1 MSTAQNETRRCE
13 QEREDEREDERRQT
27 RRAQHQP
34 GAAPTPVEEPS
45 SEELHDTC
53 GKLAALVLAR
63 DAGTAPLA
71 VFGEDGEAASCTG
84 ADGIPAPRPVQLFEG
99 EPLVRRIVDLLRAC
113 GVESI
118 EVSAAENLRD
128 EIAELLRAQAA
139 EADADEAN
147 AAKAPG
153 NKENSPAGVSPAS
166 ITVTAYDAVADRD
179 ATFAHG
185 GFEAFNLGFGTLCQA
200 RELAART
207 GAEGVLV
214 IPCDL
219 AAFKPRHVLAMA
231 RALHEHEDAE
241 IIASWITWLNR
252 PPYLLRRS
260 FLDGLED
267 SPRVKP
273 RTGSA
278 YRPLPQLKVHEVVF
292 GEEMLAAMPEASDPA
307 GAFFASCGLSALEA
321 VRAVRAEQAE
331 SGGGARHQA
340 DDPKAARQ
348 NAVFSGKGSAKAS
361 ASDALLMELARETLA
376 NVDRCVA
383 ESLSPEQLEDLAGW
397 DAWAARNKLD
407 FPLFEERTQKR
418 TLAYLDSAA
427 TTQRV
432 GRALAAQYRFDA
444 YENANIYRGAYALS
458 AQSTATF
465 NDARRSIEEHLGAKR
480 RSVIFTAN
488 TSTAAG
494 LVALAWGEHNVKE
507 GDRILVPQ
515 AEHHSNLVP
524 WLMLA
529 ERKGA
534 RVDYI
539 PSLDDGRLDMEAFRR
554 ALEKR
559 PKLVCAAHITNV
571 TGLANPVEEMAAAAH
586 AAGSRMYV
594 DAAQSFPHL
603 ALDVE
608 KLGCDFLAF
617 SAHKAYGPMGIGG
630 LWISEDAFA
639 EMNPLVGGG
648 GTVSHVGADSYY
660 LRGKAI
666 QYELGTPPV
675 SQAVGFA
682 AAVEYLDTLGMDAVA
697 RHSAALTRFLTSALR
712 AFDGITIWG
721 DHTSEDGLTG
731 LVAFSQAGIPA
742 NRVAAVLGKLGVAVR
757 AGGHCSLPL
766 HAGLGLTGSIRFS
779 FGVHTT
785 REDVEAGLV
794 ALAVCRRIYG
804 AG

>member
-1 MSTAQNETRRCE
+1 MSTARSMKRSESRRYE
-13 QEREDEREDERRQT
+13 QDREEERRQT
-27 RRAQHQP
+27 RRMQHQP
-34 GAAPTPVEEPS
+34 GAAPASAEDPS
-45 SEELHDTC
+45 PEELRRAC

-84 ADGIPAPRPVQLFEG
+84 ADGLPAPRPVQLFEG
-99 EPLVRRIVDLLRAC
+99 KTLVQRTVDLLRAC
-113 GVESI
+113 GVKNI
-118 EVSAAENLRD
+118 EVSVVESLHAEVAGALGAAC
-128 EIAELLRAQAA
+128 A
-139 EADADEAN
+139 
-147 AAKAPG
+147 
-153 NKENSPAGVSPAS
+153 
-166 ITVTAYDAVADRD
+166 VTAYDAGADHA
-179 ATFAHG
+179 ATLAHC
-185 GFEAFNLGFGTLCQA
+185 GFETFNLGFGTLRQA

-207 GAEGVLV
+207 EAEGVLV

-231 RALHEHEDAE
+231 CALHEHEDAE

-260 FLDGLED
+260 FLDALEG

-273 RTGSA
+273 RKGSA

-292 GEEMLAAMPEASDPA
+292 GEETLAAMPEASDPA
-307 GAFFASCGLSALEA
+307 AEFFASCSLSALEA
-321 VRAVRAEQAE
+321 VRAVRAEQGE
-331 SGGGARHQA
+331 STSCAHHQA
-340 DDPKAARQ
+340 DDPKAAQQ
-348 NAVFSGKGSAKAS
+348 NAVFSGKSSAKKN
-361 ASDALLMELARETLA
+361 ASDALLMEIARKTLA
-376 NVDRCVA
+376 NVDRCIE
-383 ESLSPEQLEDLAGW
+383 ESLSPDQLENLASW

-407 FPLFEERTQKR
+407 FPLFEDRTQKK

-465 NDARRSIEEHLGAKR
+465 NDARRSIEKHIGAKR

-534 RVDYI
+534 QVDYI
-539 PSLDDGRLDMEAFRR
+539 PSLDNGRLDMNAFRR
-554 ALEKR
+554 KLEKH

-571 TGLANPVEEMAAAAH
+571 TGLVNPVEKMADAAH
-586 AAGSRMYV
+586 AAGARMYV
-594 DAAQSFPHL
+594 DAAQSLPHL
-603 ALDVE
+603 ALNVDE
-608 KLGCDFLAF
+608 LGCDFLAF

-630 LWISEDAFA
+630 LWTSEEAFA
-639 EMNPLVGGG
+639 EMDPLVGGG

-660 LRGKAI
+660 LRDKAI

-675 SQAVGFA
+675 SQAIGFA

-721 DHTSEDGLTG
+721 DHESEDGLTG
-731 LVAFSQAGIPA
+731 LVAFSQAGVPA
-742 NRVAAVLGKLGVAVR
+742 KRVAATLGKLGVAVR

-766 HAGLGLTGSIRFS
+766 HASLGLTGSIRFS

-785 REDVEAGLV
+785 REDVEAGLA
-794 ALAVCRRIYG
+794 ALAACRRIYG
-804 AG
+804 IDR

>member
-1 MSTAQNETRRCE
+1 MSTAQNAKRGESRRCE
-13 QEREDEREDERRQT
+13 QEREEARRQM
-27 RRAQHQP
+27 RRMQHQP
-34 GAAPTPVEEPS
+34 GATPAPAEDPS
-45 SEELHDTC
+45 SEELREAC

-63 DAGTAPLA
+63 DAGTAPLSM
-71 VFGEDGEAASCTG
+71 FGEDGEATSCTG
-84 ADGIPAPRPVQLFEG
+84 ADGLPAPRPVQLFEG
-99 EPLVRRIVDLLRAC
+99 KTLVQRAVDLLQAC
-113 GVESI
+113 GVQGV

-128 EIAELLRAQAA
+128 EIAGLLGSGCA
-139 EADADEAN
+139 
-147 AAKAPG
+147 
-153 NKENSPAGVSPAS
+153 VC
-166 ITVTAYDAVADRD
+166 AYDAAADHA
-179 ATFAHG
+179 ATLAHC
-185 GFEAFNLGFGTLCQA
+185 GFEAFNLGFGTLRQA
-200 RELAART
+200 RELATRT
-207 GAEGVLV
+207 EAEGVLV

-260 FLDGLED
+260 FLDALEG

-273 RTGSA
+273 RADSA

-307 GAFFASCGLSALEA
+307 AEFFAGCSLSALEA
-321 VRAVRAEQAE
+321 VRAVRAEQGEDA
-331 SGGGARHQA
+331 ARSARRQS
-340 DDPKAARQ
+340 DGPKAAQQ

-376 NVDRCVA
+376 NVDRCVGEA
-383 ESLSPEQLEDLAGW
+383 LSPGELEDLASW

-407 FPLFEERTQKR
+407 FPLFEDRTQKQ

-432 GRALAAQYRFDA
+432 GRALDAQYRFDA

-458 AQSTATF
+458 AQSTSTF
-465 NDARRSIEEHLGAKR
+465 NGARQLIEEHIGAKR

-494 LVALAWGEHNVKE
+494 LVALAWGEHNIKE
-507 GDRILVPQ
+507 DDRILVPQ

-534 RVDYI
+534 HVDYI
-539 PSLDDGRLDMEAFRR
+539 PSLDDGRLDMEAFHRS
-554 ALEKR
+554 LEKQ

-586 AAGSRMYV
+586 AAGARMYV

-603 ALDVE
+603 ALNVE
-608 KLGCDFLAF
+608 ELGCDFLAF

-630 LWISEDAFA
+630 LWISEEAFA
-639 EMNPLVGGG
+639 EMDPLVGGG
-648 GTVSHVGADSYY
+648 GTVSHVGTDSYY

-697 RHSAALTRFLTSALR
+697 RHSAALTRFLASALD

-721 DHTSEDGLTG
+721 DHESEDGLTG
-731 LVAFSQAGIPA
+731 LMAFSQAGVPA
-742 NRVAAVLGKLGVAVR
+742 NRVAAALGKLGVAVR

-766 HAGLGLTGSIRFS
+766 HASLGLTGSIRFS

-794 ALAVCRRIYG
+794 ALAACRRIYG
-804 AG
+804 IG